1 MTLADW
7 NNSGLLEHLTK
18 AGFSMTTEAITSY
31 SNLKKNNNWK
41 CVESCV
47 ILSSVITSF
56 LRFHRKADVV
66 SHGISSFEVTGKIII
81 KLAKQ
86 IVID

>member
-31 SNLKKNNNWK
+31 SNLKK
-41 CVESCV
+41 
-47 ILSSVITSF
+47 
-56 LRFHRKADVV
+56 
-66 SHGISSFEVTGKIII
+66 III
-81 KLAKQ
+81 IGSVWSL
-86 IVID
+86 V